1 MNTRVR
7 RPGGIIREIVDSP
20 FALLHPYL
28 MRCPRCESSDA
39 DDFFQNTVR
48 QSRNVG
54 GGDVLEGGLGSF
66 EFDTKLWTCKKCMVR
81 CVSEQEFADQK
92 WQAELMKM
100 GSEERKKAVLDKVE
114 AQKRESL
121 EKFVAEN
128 GREPYP
134 DWVVVP
140 IALIVFG
147 LIGYAIWYTI
157 NI

>member
-1 MNTRVR
+1 MA
-7 RPGGIIREIVDSP
+7 GAIVDSLYP
-20 FALLHPYL
+20 LEHSIA
-28 MRCPRCESSDA
+28 MRCPRCESSNA

-48 QSRNVG
+48 QSRTVG
-54 GGDVLEGGLGSF
+54 GGAVLEGGLGSF

-81 CVSEQEFADQK
+81 CVSEQEFEEQK
-92 WQAELMKM
+92 WQSELMNM

-128 GREPYP
+128 GSEPFS

-157 NI
+157 HI